1 MRCRKG
7 ECTARYTRSGG
18 ICGIEAL
25 RVWRREEGK
34 KVRLSVGTE
43 QCAEYRQARR
53 TAAVRGSCGGAL
65 KHLRCWNTGRKCC
78 WCLDTARRVSQRTE
92 GRVLSG
98 TDLHVGSQYGI
109 RGIVAVA
116 VYLWISVINNA
127 RRGSELR
134 KETGSVYL
142 RELGDGK
149 VRSFAGCVSY
159 YPPMASDTEMMH
171 FNRGSV
177 GVETLGIWFTSS
189 E

>member
-1 MRCRKG
+1 M
-7 ECTARYTRSGG
+7 
-18 ICGIEAL
+18 
-25 RVWRREEGK
+25 
-34 KVRLSVGTE
+34 
-43 QCAEYRQARR
+43 
-53 TAAVRGSCGGAL
+53 
-65 KHLRCWNTGRKCC
+65 
-78 WCLDTARRVSQRTE
+78 ARRVSQRTE

-116 VYLWISVINNA
+116 VYLWISVINNT
-127 RRGSELR
+127 RRGSELW

-142 RELGDGK
+142 REVGDGK

-159 YPPMASDTEMMH
+159 YPPMEMMH